1 MARPKKGTKSIDGS
15 WVFSDFSK
23 GLYLLNT
30 PRNIGEQLYSLA
42 MVSGRNCWSEKGA
55 LVSQNGY
62 LLKDRIPE
70 EDIITGYS
78 RTTDGMNNIFITTQ
92 SGSVYLYTASE
103 GLKEYKTK
111 SSPSSGIIMC
121 RRGKDLIYRVGN
133 SNYLFG
139 GYYDGSSSTHI
150 LDAVFTVEGD
160 GYKAN
165 IPLEMMKYFWSSKDL
180 EIDGKHLIVL
190 TCVQELG
197 ATTATLKVYPAVDG
211 ETISTGTSIS
221 VQERCSLPINF
232 VFEKEN
238 IEPDVA
244 GINSLEDYVSKYGYA
259 KDSPEFATKGADYI
273 ALIYGAKLIT
283 PLGEITTKSSLSVKA
298 TKTPAYMLLKSSADG
313 SAVTGIEC
321 SRLFFGNSKPTA
333 AEGEVV
339 GWYSHALKSWTVVEP
354 TTSTSL
360 SEFYVSP
367 IAYYTMSGGKVDT
380 IETNQFVT
388 TKEEPIDTNTTI
400 NPILMEVSQNRLFL
414 LDSTGRI
421 YYSQIGVVDG
431 FKESSGAGY
440 FEGFYNDYSQCLAI
454 EDFLSGTLIVK
465 QGGFYYLTISS
476 SSTATGSA
484 IFTVNIQKIS
494 NAGQEYASDHV
505 IVGEKVFAY
514 DTNTGAIVNAVATNV
529 FGSLVSG
536 KPIISSE
543 YLNARSLGLNGVKRS
558 LTYNAESEVFIL
570 YYGENLSNGLVLTNI
585 GTLFPRQLDQEVSG
599 YVGFNQGVL
608 GIGKFGNIFQD
619 FIKGTIVPNIKP
631 EVEFE
636 AIGLRD
642 NRLICSSILEITE
655 LNGIDYE
662 VTTRNAGSSYNIVSP
677 TINEGSINLPPFLY
691 SDFTSGRIY
700 DSYSLDTQ
708 WAVLKSN
715 VTRLAC
721 PMSGREGVSISM
733 AFPANT
739 AFCLSALRLPD
750 FSQGE

>member
-30 PRNIGEQLYSLA
+30 PRNIGEQLFSLA

-62 LLKDRIPE
+62 LLKDTIPE
-70 EDIITGYS
+70 EDTITGYS

-111 SSPSSGIIMC
+111 SSPASGIIMC
-121 RRGKDLIYRVGN
+121 RRGKDLIYRVGT
-133 SNYLFG
+133 SNHLFG

-150 LDAVFTVEGD
+150 LDTTFTVEGE
-160 GYKAN
+160 GYRAN
-165 IPLEMMKYFWSSKDL
+165 IPLDMMKYFWSAKDL
-180 EIDGKHLIVL
+180 EIDNKHLVVL
-190 TCVQELG
+190 TCVQEIG
-197 ATTATLKVYPAVDG
+197 ATTATLRVYPAVEG
-211 ETISTGTSIS
+211 ETITTGTNVS
-221 VQERCSLPINF
+221 VQEKCSLPINF
-232 VFEKEN
+232 TFEKEN
-238 IEPDVA
+238 IEPDIA
-244 GINSLEDYVSKYGYA
+244 GVNSLEDYVSRYGYA
-259 KDSPEFATKGADYI
+259 KDSKVATKSGASVLLDT
-273 ALIYGAKLIT
+273 GAKLIT
-283 PLGEITTKSSLSVKA
+283 PIGEVTTQANLNAVA
-298 TKTPAYMLLKSSADG
+298 TRTPAYILIRSNKEGTVVSG
-313 SAVTGIEC
+313 VEC

-333 AEGEVV
+333 QEGEVV
-339 GWYSHALKSWTVVEP
+339 GWYSHALKSWSIVEP
-354 TTSTSL
+354 TKSTSL
-360 SEFYVSP
+360 SEYYVCP
-367 IAYYTMSGGKVDT
+367 IAYCTMSSGAIDS
-380 IETNQFVT
+380 IETSQFVT
-388 TKEEPIDTNTTI
+388 TKEEATDTKIDI
-400 NPILMEVSQNRLFL
+400 NPVLMEISQNRLFL
-414 LDSTGRI
+414 LDSSGRI
-421 YYSQIGVVDG
+421 YYSQIGVVDS
-431 FKESSGAGY
+431 FKESAGAGY

-465 QGGFYYLTISS
+465 QGGFYYLTITS
-476 SSTATGSA
+476 SSTAIGSA

-619 FIKGTIVPNIKP
+619 FIKGTVIPNVRP

-662 VTTRNAGSSYNIVSP
+662 VTTRNAGTSYNVVSP

-691 SDFTSGRIY
+691 SDFTAGRIY

-708 WAVLKSN
+708 WAILKSN

-721 PMSGREGVSISM
+721 PMSGREGISISM
-733 AFPANT
+733 TFPANT
-739 AFCLSALRLPD
+739 AFCLSALRLSD

>member
-70 EDIITGYS
+70 EEIITGYS
-78 RTTDGMNNIFITTQ
+78 RTTDGMNNIFVTTQ
-92 SGSVYLYTASE
+92 SGNVYLYTASE

-121 RRGKDLIYRVGN
+121 RRGKDLIYRAGN

-150 LDAVFTVEGD
+150 LDTTFTAEGD
-160 GYKAN
+160 GYRAN

-180 EIDGKHLIVL
+180 EIDGKHLIVS

-197 ATTATLKVYPAVDG
+197 ATTATLKVYPAVEG
-211 ETISTGTSIS
+211 ETITTGTSIP

-238 IEPDVA
+238 IEPDV
-244 GINSLEDYVSKYGYA
+244 
-259 KDSPEFATKGADYI
+259 
-273 ALIYGAKLIT
+273 T
-283 PLGEITTKSSLSVKA
+283 P
-298 TKTPAYMLLKSSADG
+298 
-313 SAVTGIEC
+313 
-321 SRLFFGNSKPTA
+321 
-333 AEGEVV
+333 
-339 GWYSHALKSWTVVEP
+339 
-354 TTSTSL
+354 
-360 SEFYVSP
+360 
-367 IAYYTMSGGKVDT
+367 
-380 IETNQFVT
+380 
-388 TKEEPIDTNTTI
+388 KEEPIDTNKTI

-431 FKESSGAGY
+431 FNESSGAGY

-662 VTTRNAGSSYNIVSP
+662 VTTRNAGSSYNTVSP

-708 WAVLKSN
+708 WAVPKSN

-733 AFPANT
+733 TFPANT

>member
-42 MVSGRNCWSEKGA
+42 MVSGRNCWTEKGA

-111 SSPSSGIIMC
+111 SSPASGIIMC
-121 RRGKDLIYRVGN
+121 RRGKDLIYRVGT
-133 SNYLFG
+133 SNHLFG
-139 GYYDGSSSTHI
+139 GYYDGSSSVHI
-150 LDAVFTVEGD
+150 LDTTFNVEGG
-160 GYKAN
+160 GYRAN

-180 EIDGKHLIVL
+180 EIDGKHLIVS
-190 TCVQELG
+190 TCVQEVG
-197 ATTATLKVYPAVDG
+197 ATTATLKVYPAIEG
-211 ETISTGTSIS
+211 EIITTGTSIA
-221 VQERCSLPINF
+221 VQEKCSLPISF
-232 VFEKEN
+232 TFEKEN
-238 IEPDVA
+238 IEPDVT
-244 GINSLEDYVSKYGYA
+244 GINSLEDYVSRYGYA
-259 KDSPEFATKGADYI
+259 KDSKVATKSGSSVILDT
-273 ALIYGAKLIT
+273 GAKIIT
-283 PLGEITTKSSLSVKA
+283 PIGEVTTQVSLNAVA
-298 TKTPAYMLLKSSADG
+298 TRTPAYILMKSDEQGTVVSG
-313 SAVTGIEC
+313 VEC

-333 AEGEVV
+333 QEGEIV
-339 GWYSHALKSWTVVEP
+339 GWYSHALKSWTIVES
-354 TTSTSL
+354 TKSTSL
-360 SEFYVSP
+360 SEFYVCP
-367 IAYYTMSGGKVDT
+367 IAYYTMSGDVIDS
-380 IETNQFVT
+380 IETSQFVT
-388 TKEEPIDTNTTI
+388 TKEEPTDVKIDI

-431 FKESSGAGY
+431 FKESAGAGY

-465 QGGFYYLTISS
+465 QGGFYYLTITS

-619 FIKGTIVPNIKP
+619 FMKGTIVPNIKP

-662 VTTRNAGSSYNIVSP
+662 VTTRNAGSSYNTVSP

-700 DSYSLDTQ
+700 DSYSLDSQ

-721 PMSGREGVSISM
+721 PMSGREGITISM

-750 FSQGE
+750 FTQGE